1 MKESIKNLLK
11 IKSII
16 TLCFTFV
23 FAIMLIVNLFNPI
36 VIPQEFIMLYT
47 TIVGFYFG
55 TQSTK
60 KAEDKNDNNS
70 SL

>member
-60 KAEDKNDNNS
+60 KAEGKNDNNP